1 MADDRFTL
9 PLRPL
14 IEKRDRPDPLPLEI
28 AQINAQWGS
37 FRDVSEESLRAK
49 IEEEKSKEYT
59 IEEEEG
65 EGAGAEL
72 DTTERLDQL
81 YKRRAEI
88 IQFAMQA
95 HMEAMFAL
103 DFVSMLLSKHT
114 PPQAETSMSAYL
126 KQVAPLG
133 SLHSEIINPPPK
145 SEAVVRDTKTVSRG
159 WRLQSFNAAADKL
172 LKSASR
178 LENEVASETRYWHE
192 VLAVKDKGWK
202 LCRLPR
208 QGQTL
213 GVQYGFLEATPIFRD
228 RGLAALRRSEDG
240 TLILDKGLVP
250 TKAKTVRVR
259 VKDRGIITGCSKPY
273 RSAAQDPDS
282 IEGRI
287 LQARDTLYE
296 EELFHELFREARI
309 MGSQGVTTRQNLV
322 QFPVSEEQEILLDLV
337 DPDQEVYVDDEA
349 TKSEEHNVLADA
361 LAHSIRILLCYAHRQ
376 NLRRRT
382 QPPPALSP
390 KRRHIPEYQLL
401 RPIMAYLQHSF
412 HVRWLETFMKDVYGV
427 LQSAGLSC
435 SFTATPYSSVNLSN
449 IDRSVPKVEGLI
461 RQFLLPLES
470 TFSADLLTPQS
481 SFKVKS
487 RTNLSVPPFGTQFEI
502 LLNLPHYPDVHPPHR
517 IGLHDQAANIITH
530 FIMLDIVAAIELQTS
545 PALSISKTEAK
556 SVSWEA
562 TYPHHG
568 ELLSV
573 SIDGKQK
580 KMKVILSRDELTIQ
594 TYDVLGL
601 ERYSRA
607 TPETTPGLQTH
618 TWKAGPTTAPSL
630 MEYVA
635 AVSQR

>member
-1 MADDRFTL
+1 MADDKFTL

-59 IEEEEG
+59 TEEEEG

-103 DFVSMLLSKHT
+103 DFISLLLSKHT
-114 PPQAETSMSAYL
+114 PRQAETSMSAYL

-133 SLHSEIINPPPK
+133 SLNSEIISPPPK
-145 SEAVVRDTKTVSRG
+145 SEAVVKDTKSVSRG

-240 TLILDKGLVP
+240 ALILDKGLVP
-250 TKAKTVRVR
+250 AKAKTVRVR
-259 VKDRGIITGCSKPY
+259 VKGHGTITGCSRPY

-322 QFPVSEEQEILLDLV
+322 QFPVSEEQDILLDLV
-337 DPDQEVYVDDEA
+337 DPDQEAYVDGEE

-382 QPPPALSP
+382 QPPPPLSP
-390 KRRHIPEYQLL
+390 KRRHIPEYHLL
-401 RPIMAYLQHSF
+401 RPVMAYLQHSF

-435 SFTATPYSSVNLSN
+435 SFTATPYSSVNLFN

-481 SFKVKS
+481 SFKVKT
-487 RTNLSVPPFGTQFEI
+487 RTNLSVPPFGTHFEI
-502 LLNLPHYPDVHPPHR
+502 SLNLPHYPDVHPPHR
-517 IGLHDQAANIITH
+517 IGLQDQAATIITH
-530 FIMLDIVAAIELQTS
+530 FIMLDIVAAIESQTS
-545 PALSISKTEAK
+545 PASSISKTEAK
-556 SVSWEA
+556 SVSWEP

-568 ELLSV
+568 ELLAV
-573 SIDGKQK
+573 STDGKQK
-580 KMKVILSRDELTIQ
+580 KMKVILSRDELVVQ
-594 TYDVLGL
+594 TYDVQGV

>member
-1 MADDRFTL
+1 MADKFNL

-59 IEEEEG
+59 IEEEEA

-81 YKRRAEI
+81 YRRRAEI

-103 DFVSMLLSKHT
+103 DFISLLLSKHT
-114 PPQAETSMSAYL
+114 PRQAETSMSAYL

-133 SLHSEIINPPPK
+133 SLNAEIISPPPK

-172 LKSASR
+172 SKSASR

-240 TLILDKGLVP
+240 ALILDKGLVP

-259 VKDRGIITGCSKPY
+259 VKDHGIITGCSKPY

-322 QFPVSEEQEILLDLV
+322 QFSVSEEQDILLDLV
-337 DPDQEVYVDDEA
+337 DPDQEAYVDGEE

-382 QPPPALSP
+382 QPPPPLSP

-412 HVRWLETFMKDVYGV
+412 HVRWLETFMKDMYGV
-427 LQSAGLSC
+427 LQSAGLSS
-435 SFTATPYSSVNLSN
+435 SFTAIPYSSVNLFN

-481 SFKVKS
+481 SFKVKT
-487 RTNLSVPPFGTQFEI
+487 RTNLSVPPFGTHFEI
-502 LLNLPHYPDVHPPHR
+502 SLNLPHYPDVHPPNR
-517 IGLHDQAANIITH
+517 IGLHDQAATIITH
-530 FIMLDIVAAIELQTS
+530 FIMLDIVAAIESQTS
-545 PALSISKTEAK
+545 QASSIAKTEAK
-556 SVSWEA
+556 SVPWEA

-568 ELLSV
+568 ELLAIS
-573 SIDGKQK
+573 SDGKQK
-580 KMKVILSRDELTIQ
+580 KMKVILSRDELIVQ
-594 TYDVLGL
+594 TYDVQGA

-607 TPETTPGLQTH
+607 TPETTPALQTH

>member
-1 MADDRFTL
+1 MADKFNL

-59 IEEEEG
+59 IEEEEA

-81 YKRRAEI
+81 YRRRAEI

-103 DFVSMLLSKHT
+103 DFISLLLSKHT
-114 PPQAETSMSAYL
+114 PRQAETSMSAYL

-133 SLHSEIINPPPK
+133 SLNAEIISPPPK
-145 SEAVVRDTKTVSRG
+145 PEAVVRDTKTVSRG

-240 TLILDKGLVP
+240 ALILDKGLVP

-259 VKDRGIITGCSKPY
+259 VKDHGIITGCSKPY

-322 QFPVSEEQEILLDLV
+322 QFSVSEEQDILLDLV
-337 DPDQEVYVDDEA
+337 DPDQEAYVDGEE

-382 QPPPALSP
+382 QPPPPLSP
-390 KRRHIPEYQLL
+390 KRRHIPEYHLL
-401 RPIMAYLQHSF
+401 RPVMAYLQHSF

-481 SFKVKS
+481 SFKVKT
-487 RTNLSVPPFGTQFEI
+487 RTNLSVPPFGTHFEI
-502 LLNLPHYPDVHPPHR
+502 SLNLPHYPDVHPPNR
-517 IGLHDQAANIITH
+517 IGLHDQAATIITH
-530 FIMLDIVAAIELQTS
+530 FIMLDIVAAIESQTS
-545 PALSISKTEAK
+545 QASSIAKTEAK
-556 SVSWEA
+556 SVPWEA

-568 ELLSV
+568 ELLAV
-573 SIDGKQK
+573 SSDGKQK
-580 KMKVILSRDELTIQ
+580 KMKVILSRDELVVQ
-594 TYDVLGL
+594 TYDVQGA

-607 TPETTPGLQTH
+607 TPETTPALQTH

>member
-1 MADDRFTL
+1 MAEKFNL

-59 IEEEEG
+59 IEEEEA

-103 DFVSMLLSKHT
+103 DFISLLLSKHT
-114 PPQAETSMSAYL
+114 PRQAETSMSAYL

-133 SLHSEIINPPPK
+133 SLNAEIISPPPK

-240 TLILDKGLVP
+240 ALILDKGLVP

-259 VKDRGIITGCSKPY
+259 VKDHGIITGCSKPY

-322 QFPVSEEQEILLDLV
+322 QFSVSEEQDILLDLV
-337 DPDQEVYVDDEA
+337 DPDQEAYVDGEE
-349 TKSEEHNVLADA
+349 TKSKEHNVLADA

-382 QPPPALSP
+382 QPPPPLSP
-390 KRRHIPEYQLL
+390 KRRHIPEYHLL
-401 RPIMAYLQHSF
+401 RPVMAYLQHSF

-481 SFKVKS
+481 SFKVKT
-487 RTNLSVPPFGTQFEI
+487 RTNLSVPPFGTHFEI
-502 LLNLPHYPDVHPPHR
+502 SLNLPHYPDVHPPNR
-517 IGLHDQAANIITH
+517 IGLHDQAATIITH
-530 FIMLDIVAAIELQTS
+530 FIMLDIVAAIESQTS
-545 PALSISKTEAK
+545 QASSIAKTEAK
-556 SVSWEA
+556 SVPWEA

-568 ELLSV
+568 ELLAV
-573 SIDGKQK
+573 SSDGKQK
-580 KMKVILSRDELTIQ
+580 KMKVILSRDELVVQ
-594 TYDVLGL
+594 TYDVQGA

-607 TPETTPGLQTH
+607 TPETTPALQTH

>member
-1 MADDRFTL
+1 MAEKFNL

-37 FRDVSEESLRAK
+37 FRDVSEENLRAK

-59 IEEEEG
+59 IEEEEA

-103 DFVSMLLSKHT
+103 DFISLLLSKHT
-114 PPQAETSMSAYL
+114 PRQAETSMSAYL

-133 SLHSEIINPPPK
+133 SLNAEIISPPPK

-240 TLILDKGLVP
+240 ALILDKGLVP

-259 VKDRGIITGCSKPY
+259 VKDHGIITGCSKPY

-322 QFPVSEEQEILLDLV
+322 QFSVSEEQDILLDLV
-337 DPDQEVYVDDEA
+337 DPDQEAYVDGEE

-382 QPPPALSP
+382 QPPPPLSP
-390 KRRHIPEYQLL
+390 KRRHIPEYHLL
-401 RPIMAYLQHSF
+401 RPVMAYLQHSF

-481 SFKVKS
+481 SFKVKT
-487 RTNLSVPPFGTQFEI
+487 RTNLSVPPFGTHFEI
-502 LLNLPHYPDVHPPHR
+502 SLNLPHYPDVHPPNR
-517 IGLHDQAANIITH
+517 IGLHDQAATIITH
-530 FIMLDIVAAIELQTS
+530 FIMLDIVAAIESQTS
-545 PALSISKTEAK
+545 QASSIAKTEAK
-556 SVSWEA
+556 SVPWEA

-568 ELLSV
+568 ELLAV
-573 SIDGKQK
+573 SSDGKQK
-580 KMKVILSRDELTIQ
+580 KMKVILSRDELVVQ
-594 TYDVLGL
+594 TYDVQGA

-607 TPETTPGLQTH
+607 TPETTPALQTH

>member
-1 MADDRFTL
+1 MADKFNL

-37 FRDVSEESLRAK
+37 FRDVSEDSLRAK

-59 IEEEEG
+59 IEEEEA

-103 DFVSMLLSKHT
+103 DFISLLLSKHT
-114 PPQAETSMSAYL
+114 PRQAETSMSAYL

-133 SLHSEIINPPPK
+133 SLNAEIISPPPK

-240 TLILDKGLVP
+240 ALILDQGLVP

-259 VKDRGIITGCSKPY
+259 VKDHGIITGCSKPY

-309 MGSQGVTTRQNLV
+309 MGSQGATTRQNLV
-322 QFPVSEEQEILLDLV
+322 QFSVSEEQDILLDLV
-337 DPDQEVYVDDEA
+337 DPDQEAYVDGEE

-382 QPPPALSP
+382 QPPPPLSP
-390 KRRHIPEYQLL
+390 KRRHIPEYHLL
-401 RPIMAYLQHSF
+401 RPVMAYLQHSF

-461 RQFLLPLES
+461 RRFLLPLES

-481 SFKVKS
+481 SFKVKT
-487 RTNLSVPPFGTQFEI
+487 RTNLSVPPFGTHFEI
-502 LLNLPHYPDVHPPHR
+502 SLNLPHYPDVHPPNR
-517 IGLHDQAANIITH
+517 IGLHDQAATIITH
-530 FIMLDIVAAIELQTS
+530 FIMLDIVAAIESQTS
-545 PALSISKTEAK
+545 QASSIAKTEAK
-556 SVSWEA
+556 SVPWEA

-568 ELLSV
+568 ELLAV
-573 SIDGKQK
+573 SSGGKQK
-580 KMKVILSRDELTIQ
+580 KMKVILSRDELVVQ
-594 TYDVLGL
+594 TYDVQGA

-607 TPETTPGLQTH
+607 TPETTPALQTH

-630 MEYVA
+630 VEYVA

>member
-1 MADDRFTL
+1 MADKFNL

-37 FRDVSEESLRAK
+37 FRNVSEESLRAK

-59 IEEEEG
+59 IEEEEA

-103 DFVSMLLSKHT
+103 DFISLLLSKHT
-114 PPQAETSMSAYL
+114 PRQAETSMSAYL

-133 SLHSEIINPPPK
+133 SLNAEIISPPPK
-145 SEAVVRDTKTVSRG
+145 PEAVVRDTKTVSRG

-240 TLILDKGLVP
+240 ALILDKGLVP

-259 VKDRGIITGCSKPY
+259 VKDHGIITGCSKPY

-322 QFPVSEEQEILLDLV
+322 QFSVSEEQDILLDLV
-337 DPDQEVYVDDEA
+337 DPDQEAYVDGEE

-382 QPPPALSP
+382 QPPPPLSP
-390 KRRHIPEYQLL
+390 KRRHIPEYHLL
-401 RPIMAYLQHSF
+401 RPVMAYLQHSF

-481 SFKVKS
+481 SFKVKT
-487 RTNLSVPPFGTQFEI
+487 RTNLSVPPFGTHFEI
-502 LLNLPHYPDVHPPHR
+502 SLNLPHYPDVHPPNR
-517 IGLHDQAANIITH
+517 IGLHDQAATIITH
-530 FIMLDIVAAIELQTS
+530 FIMLDIVAAIESQTS
-545 PALSISKTEAK
+545 QASSIAKTEAK
-556 SVSWEA
+556 SVPWEA

-568 ELLSV
+568 ELLAV
-573 SIDGKQK
+573 SSDGKQK
-580 KMKVILSRDELTIQ
+580 KMKVILSRDELVVQ
-594 TYDVLGL
+594 TYDVQGA

-607 TPETTPGLQTH
+607 TPETTPALQTH

>member
-1 MADDRFTL
+1 MADRFTL

-14 IEKRDRPDPLPLEI
+14 TEERDWPDPLPVEI

-37 FRDVSEESLRAK
+37 FRDVSEETLRAK
-49 IEEEKSKEYT
+49 IEEEKSQEYA
-59 IEEEEG
+59 IDEDEG

-88 IQFAMQA
+88 SQFAMQA

-103 DFVSMLLSKHT
+103 DFISLLLSKHT
-114 PPQAETSMSAYL
+114 PRQAETSMSAYL

-133 SLHSEIINPPPK
+133 SLEAEVISPPPK
-145 SEAVVRDTKTVSRG
+145 SEAAVRDPKTVSRG
-159 WRLQSFNAAADKL
+159 WRLQNFNAAADKL

-178 LENEVASETRYWHE
+178 LENEVASETRYWQE

-208 QGQTL
+208 EGQAL

-240 TLILDKGLVP
+240 ALILDKGLVP
-250 TKAKTVRVR
+250 TKAKTVRIR
-259 VKDRGIITGCSKPY
+259 VKDHGIITGSSKPH

-309 MGSQGVTTRQNLV
+309 MGSQGVTTRQNLI
-322 QFPVSEEQEILLDLV
+322 QCPVSEEQDILLDLV
-337 DPDQEVYVDDEA
+337 DPDHEAYADGDE

-382 QPPPALSP
+382 QPPPPLTP
-390 KRRHIPEYQLL
+390 KRRHIPEYLLL

-412 HVRWLETFMKDVYGV
+412 HVRWLESFMKDVYGV

-435 SFTATPYSSVNLSN
+435 NFTAAPYSSVNLFN
-449 IDRSVPKVEGLI
+449 IDRSGPKVEGLI
-461 RQFLLPLES
+461 RQFLLPLDS
-470 TFSADLLTPQS
+470 TFSADLLMPQS
-481 SFKVKS
+481 SFKVKT
-487 RTNLSVPPFGTQFEI
+487 RTNLSVPPFGTLFEI
-502 LLNLPHYPDVHPPHR
+502 SLNLPHYPGVHAPNR
-517 IGLHDQAANIITH
+517 IGLHDQAATIITH
-530 FIMLDIVAAIELQTS
+530 FIMLDIVAAIESQTS
-545 PALSISKTEAK
+545 AASSIAKTEAE

-568 ELLSV
+568 ELLAV
-573 SIDGKQK
+573 SDGKQK
-580 KMKVILSRDELTIQ
+580 KMKVILSRDELIVR
-594 TYDVLGL
+594 TYDVQGT
-601 ERYSRA
+601 EHYSRA
-607 TPETTPGLQTH
+607 PNPTPSQTH
-618 TWKAGPTTAPSL
+618 TWKAGPPTSPSL

-635 AVSQR
+635 AVSKQ

>member
-449 IDRSVPKVEGLI
+449 INRSVPKVEGLI

-607 TPETTPGLQTH
+607 APETTPGLQTH

>member
-1 MADDRFTL
+1 M
-9 PLRPL
+9 
-14 IEKRDRPDPLPLEI
+14 
-28 AQINAQWGS
+28 
-37 FRDVSEESLRAK
+37 
-49 IEEEKSKEYT
+49 
-59 IEEEEG
+59 
-65 EGAGAEL
+65 
-72 DTTERLDQL
+72 
-81 YKRRAEI
+81 
-88 IQFAMQA
+88 
-95 HMEAMFAL
+95 
-103 DFVSMLLSKHT
+103 
-114 PPQAETSMSAYL
+114 
-126 KQVAPLG
+126 
-133 SLHSEIINPPPK
+133 
-145 SEAVVRDTKTVSRG
+145 
-159 WRLQSFNAAADKL
+159 
-172 LKSASR
+172 
-178 LENEVASETRYWHE
+178 
-192 VLAVKDKGWK
+192 
-202 LCRLPR
+202 
-208 QGQTL
+208 
-213 GVQYGFLEATPIFRD
+213 
-228 RGLAALRRSEDG
+228 
-240 TLILDKGLVP
+240 P

-259 VKDRGIITGCSKPY
+259 VKDCGIITGCSKPY

>member
-1 MADDRFTL
+1 MADKFTL

-14 IEKRDRPDPLPLEI
+14 VEKRDHPDPLPLEI

-65 EGAGAEL
+65 EGAEL

-103 DFVSMLLSKHT
+103 DFISLLLSKHT
-114 PPQAETSMSAYL
+114 PRQAETSMSAYL

-133 SLHSEIINPPPK
+133 SLNAEIISPPPK
-145 SEAVVRDTKTVSRG
+145 SETVVRDTKTVSRG

-240 TLILDKGLVP
+240 ALILDKGLVP

-322 QFPVSEEQEILLDLV
+322 QFPVSKEQDILLDLV
-337 DPDQEVYVDDEA
+337 DPDQDTYVDGEE
-349 TKSEEHNVLADA
+349 TKSEGHNVLADA

-382 QPPPALSP
+382 QPPPPLSP

-435 SFTATPYSSVNLSN
+435 SFTATPYSSVNLFN

-461 RQFLLPLES
+461 RQFLMPLES

-481 SFKVKS
+481 SFKVKT
-487 RTNLSVPPFGTQFEI
+487 RTNLSVPPFGTHFEI
-502 LLNLPHYPDVHPPHR
+502 SLNLPHYPDVHPPNR
-517 IGLHDQAANIITH
+517 IGLHDQAATIITH
-530 FIMLDIVAAIELQTS
+530 FIMLDIVAAIESQTS
-545 PALSISKTEAK
+545 PASSIAKTEAK

-568 ELLSV
+568 ELLAV
-573 SIDGKQK
+573 SNGKQK
-580 KMKVILSRDELTIQ
+580 KTKVILSRDELVVQ
-594 TYDVLGL
+594 TYDVQGA

-607 TPETTPGLQTH
+607 TPETTPALQTH

-635 AVSQR
+635 TVSQR